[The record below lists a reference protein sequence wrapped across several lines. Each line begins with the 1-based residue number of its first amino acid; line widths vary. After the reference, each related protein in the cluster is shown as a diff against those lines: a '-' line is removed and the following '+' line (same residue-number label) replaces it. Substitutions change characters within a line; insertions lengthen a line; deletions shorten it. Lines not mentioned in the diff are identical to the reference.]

1 MDAGFHNTPHFPLAR
16 NHTDMKAHTI
26 HHSSVSSPS
35 GRSFIITRGRAPLL
49 IMRCVLAAMLLVT
62 VPGCNYVLLLGL
74 LIGGPPQIEPLF
86 EKETNKSMTDKD
98 VRVAVVCYAPNELKY
113 QHDNIDHILAKT
125 VAWQLQ
131 EHKIDVISPEEVRT
145 WLLENPEWDT
155 PDEVGAAFDV
165 RYVVYVDV
173 SEFSLYE
180 HDSANLFRGRCEA
193 IVSVYEMK
201 TGGEGRR
208 IFQRDLT
215 SAFPTQVAR
224 SASDISYETFRRDY
238 FLRLSEEI
246 GRLFYPH
253 NNGDDISSA
262 T

>member
-1 MDAGFHNTPHFPLAR
+1 MLSGNK
-16 NHTDMKAHTI
+16 KAMTASAEHQSCMEASTHI
-26 HHSSVSSPS
+26 
-35 GRSFIITRGRAPLL
+35 GNG
-49 IMRCVLAAMLLVT
+49 LAAVWRRRLLLRMVLGT
-62 VPGCNYVLLLGL
+62 VFLCLLPGCQYVLLLGL

-113 QHDNIDHILAKT
+113 QFDNIDHIMAKS
-125 VAWQLQ
+125 VSWQLN
-131 EHKIDVISPEEVRT
+131 EKGKIDVVSPDDIRV
-145 WLLENPEWDT
+145 WLSENPDWDT

-165 RYVVYVDV
+165 SYVVYIDI
-173 SEFSLYE
+173 SDFSLYE

-208 IFQRDLT
+208 IFQRELT
-215 SAFPTQVAR
+215 SAYPTQVPR
-224 SASDISYETFRRDY
+224 SASEVSYETFRMDY
-238 FLRLSEEI
+238 FRRLSDEI

-253 NNGDDISSA
+253 QTGDDISSA